1 MYVIDNQ
8 IADNG
13 RANDKSSD
21 IQPNLI
27 HKVLLDGED
36 GISTHVHSVSFIL
49 MMNHEGA
56 YVN

>member
-1 MYVIDNQ
+1 VYVSDNQ

-13 RANDKSSD
+13 RANEYPSD
-21 IQPNLI
+21 IQPNLV
-27 HKVLLDGED
+27 HSVLLGGKD

-56 YVN
+56 YMN